1 MRDGPVRTAIKR
13 LGIGVYGVRLALH
26 RAGARRNGAIRYDL
40 GGACI
45 GCAKCCEAPGI
56 QVGFFTWHLPL
67 FRRVF
72 LLWHRHVNG
81 FELIETRRAERA
93 FVFRCTHFDTGT
105 RRCDSYHSRP
115 GMCRDYPRVL
125 LEQANPELF
134 DGCGFKA
141 VTKSRTSLLDSI
153 EKLDLTEE
161 QMRKLRKELYLDDR

>member
-1 MRDGPVRTAIKR
+1 LKDGPVRIAIKR
-13 LGIGVYGVRLALH
+13 VGRTLYDVRLALH
-26 RAGARRNGAIRYDL
+26 RAGARSQGRIHYDL

-45 GCAKCCEAPGI
+45 ACAKCCDAPGI
-56 QVGFFTWHLPL
+56 QVGFLTWHLPL

-81 FELIETRRAERA
+81 FEPIEALRAERA
-93 FVFRCTHFDTGT
+93 FVFRCTHFDTAT

-141 VTKSRTSLLDSI
+141 VSKSRASLLQSL
-153 EKLDLTEE
+153 EKLPITED
-161 QMRKLRKELYLDDR
+161 QMKKLRKGLYLDDE

>member
-1 MRDGPVRTAIKR
+1 MKDGPVRTALKR
-13 LGIGVYGVRLALH
+13 VGLGIYNVRLALH
-26 RAGARRNGAIRYDL
+26 RAGAKANGAIRYDL
-40 GGACI
+40 GGSCI
-45 GCAKCCEAPGI
+45 ACAKCCEAPGI
-56 QVGFFTWHLPL
+56 QVGVLTWYLTL

-72 LLWHRHVNG
+72 LLWHGHVNG

-93 FVFRCTHFDTGT
+93 FIFRCTHFDTTT

-141 VTKSRTSLLDSI
+141 IHKARAPLLESLESLHLS
-153 EKLDLTEE
+153 EE
-161 QMRKLRKELYLDDR
+161 QMKKLKKGLYLED